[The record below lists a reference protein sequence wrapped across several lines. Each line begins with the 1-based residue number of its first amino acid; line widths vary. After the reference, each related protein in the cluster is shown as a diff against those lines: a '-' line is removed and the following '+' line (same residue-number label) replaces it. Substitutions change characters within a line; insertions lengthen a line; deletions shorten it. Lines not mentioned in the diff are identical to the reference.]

1 MLKLSAR
8 WFVPVLFLF
17 SFVLHSCN
25 DPEVI
30 GLDLQDASVQPGLS
44 ITDTFTI
51 NTYTVEE
58 DSLVVWG
65 PLKNLLEAPTL
76 FAGSIDDPYV
86 GKTFAGFVS
95 QVRIGNTYRQQHL
108 MFQHLI
114 RLF

>member
-1 MLKLSAR
+1 MLKLYAR
-8 WFVPVLFLF
+8 WFVPVLFLV
-17 SFVLHSCN
+17 SFVLPSCS

-30 GLDLQDASVQPGLS
+30 GLDLQSASVQPGLS

-76 FAGSIDDPYV
+76 FAGSIDDP
-86 GKTFAGFVS
+86 
-95 QVRIGNTYRQQHL
+95 
-108 MFQHLI
+108 
-114 RLF
+114 